1 MSLNPNPA
9 QLDEDDFVAAYGGVY
24 EHSPWIA
31 KAVWQRLDGKVPN
44 SARKLSLLMAG
55 VLEKADM
62 DAKLALLRAHP
73 DLAGKAAIAGDLTQ
87 SSRSEQAGAGLDACT
102 AEEFAR
108 FERLNATYKET
119 FGFPFI
125 VAVKGLTRHDI
136 LDQFEA
142 RLQNSR
148 DKELQTALN
157 EVNKI
162 ARLRLTAMEDET

>member
-1 MSLNPNPA
+1 MSLNPDPA
-9 QLDEDDFVAAYGGVY
+9 HLDEAEFVAAFGGVY

-31 KAVWQRLDGKVPN
+31 QRLWQSLGGKIPS
-44 SARKLSLLMAG
+44 SAGKLSLLMAG
-55 VLEKADM
+55 MLEGAD
-62 DAKLALLRAHP
+62 DAAKLALLCAHP
-73 DLAGKAAIAGDLTQ
+73 DLAGKAAIAGDLTR

-108 FERLNATYKET
+108 FERLNAAYKEK

-136 LDQFEA
+136 LDQFAA
-142 RLQNSR
+142 RLNNGR
-148 DKELQTALN
+148 DKELQTALA

-162 ARLRLTAMEDET
+162 ARLRLSAMEDEA

>member
-1 MSLNPNPA
+1 MSLNPDPA
-9 QLDEDDFVAAYGGVY
+9 ELDEDGFVAAYGGVY

-31 KAVWQRLDGKVPN
+31 KTLWQSLGGKVPG
-44 SARKLSLLMAG
+44 SAGKLSLLMAG
-55 VLEKADM
+55 VLEGAD
-62 DAKLALLRAHP
+62 DAAKLALLRAHP
-73 DLAGKAAIAGDLTQ
+73 DLAGKAAIAGDLTK
-87 SSRSEQAGAGLDACT
+87 SSHREQAGAGLDACS

-108 FERLNATYKET
+108 FERLNAAYKEK

-136 LDQFEA
+136 LDQFAA
-142 RLQNSR
+142 RLNNGR

-162 ARLRLTAMEDET
+162 ARLRLTAMEA

>member
-1 MSLNPNPA
+1 MRLNPNLA
-9 QLDEDDFVAAYGGVY
+9 QLDEASFVAAYGGVY

-31 KAVWQRLDGKVPN
+31 KTLWQSLGGKVPT
-44 SARKLSLLMAG
+44 SAGKLSLLMAG
-55 VLEKADM
+55 VLEGAEM
-62 DAKLALLRAHP
+62 AAKLALLRAHP

-108 FERLNATYKET
+108 FERLNAAYKEK

-136 LDQFEA
+136 LDQFAA
-142 RLQNSR
+142 RLNNSR

-162 ARLRLTAMEDET
+162 ARLRLFAMEA

>member
-1 MSLNPNPA
+1 MSLIPDPA
-9 QLDEDDFVAAYGGVY
+9 QLDEASFVTAFGSVY

-31 KAVWQRLDGKVPN
+31 KTLWQNLGGKVPG
-44 SARKLSLLMAG
+44 SAGKLSLLMAG
-55 VLEKADM
+55 VLEGAAET
-62 DAKLALLRAHP
+62 AKLTLLRAHP
-73 DLAGKAAIAGDLTQ
+73 DLAGKAAIAGDLTR

-102 AEEFAR
+102 ADEFAR
-108 FERLNATYKET
+108 FERLNAAYKEK

-142 RLQNSR
+142 RLDNSR
-148 DKELQTALN
+148 EAELQTALA

>member
-1 MSLNPNPA
+1 MSLTPNPA
-9 QLDEDDFVAAYGGVY
+9 GVDEDGFVAAYGGVY

-31 KAVWQRLDGKVPN
+31 KTLWQNLSGKVPT
-44 SARKLSLLMAG
+44 SAGKLSLLMTG
-55 VLEKADM
+55 VLEGADGA
-62 DAKLALLRAHP
+62 AKLALLRAHP
-73 DLAGKAAIAGDLTQ
+73 DLAGKAAIAGDLTR

-108 FERLNATYKET
+108 FERLNAAYKEK

-136 LDQFEA
+136 LDQFAA
-142 RLQNSR
+142 RLNNSR

-162 ARLRLTAMEDET
+162 ARLRLTAMEEKT

>member
-1 MSLNPNPA
+1 MSLNPDPA
-9 QLDEDDFVAAYGGVY
+9 QMDEGGFVAAYGGIY

-31 KAVWQRLDGKVPN
+31 KAVWQTLGGKVPR
-44 SARKLSLLMAG
+44 SAIKLSLLMAG
-55 VLEKADM
+55 VLEGAGM

-102 AEEFAR
+102 AEDFAR
-108 FERLNATYKET
+108 FERQNAAYKEK

-136 LDQFEA
+136 LDQFEV
-142 RLQNSR
+142 RLQNRR
-148 DKELQTALN
+148 DKELQTALA